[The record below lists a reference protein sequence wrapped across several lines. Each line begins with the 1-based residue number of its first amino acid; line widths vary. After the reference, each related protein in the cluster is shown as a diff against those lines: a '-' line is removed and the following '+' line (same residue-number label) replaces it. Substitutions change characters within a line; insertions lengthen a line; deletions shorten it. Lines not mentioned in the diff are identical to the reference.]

1 MQIADNTAVSIHYTL
16 TNDAGETLDSSEG
29 QEPLSYVQGTGQIIP
44 GLEAALVGKTA
55 GDKLAVT
62 IAPEDGYGPRH
73 DELIQPVPRDA
84 FEGVDEIEPGMQFQ
98 AQTEQGPQLVT
109 VAAVTEDTVTVD
121 ANHPLAGETLHF
133 DVEVVDVTAAE

>member
-16 TNDAGETLDSSEG
+16 TNDAGETLDSSQG
-29 QEPLSYVQGTGQIIP
+29 QEPLSYVHGNGQIIP
-44 GLEAALVGKTA
+44 GLEAALAGKSA
-55 GDKLAVT
+55 GDTLQAT
-62 IAPEDGYGPRH
+62 IPAEEAYGPRH
-73 DELIQPVPRDA
+73 DELIQAVPREA
-84 FEGVDEIEPGMQFQ
+84 FEGVDEILPGMQFQ

-133 DVEVVDVTAAE
+133 DVEVVEVSAAE